1 MRAPARSARR
11 RRLKLVI
18 DRRAPE
24 TPKASEQLRI
34 ALSDELVEAAAYRFG
49 RLLAQADSAR
59 RREVC

>member
-24 TPKASEQLRI
+24 TPKAFPQLQVAI
-34 ALSDELVEAAAYRFG
+34 GDELVAAAAYQFG
-49 RLLAQADSAR
+49 RLLAMSDST
-59 RREVC
+59 RREKVQ